1 MNRIHRYAR
10 RLGFAA
16 ALVAV
21 AGTGAALADGDD
33 DDLVEI
39 KPQPRQM
46 VFRAV
51 GQIQISDRNIDA
63 WVYGNQSRGPEW
75 IEASLKQRVDEIVR
89 ICRLTDVQKEKLTL
103 AGKGDIQHFES
114 RVDELRAKCKSGKIQ
129 ADQYNQLYQSSQ
141 PLRAAL
147 QQGLFGG
154 GSLFHKT
161 LLTTLRPEQ
170 TALCEQTDRDR
181 RTFRY
186 RARVELLV
194 AQLDAILGLR
204 DEQRRQLVDLIL
216 NKTRPPRVFGQ
227 SDRFLV
233 LVQMSHLPEESM
245 KPLLD
250 PGQWRE
256 LQKQL
261 ANAQRMVRVLKQS
274 GVVFDD
280 GTEPA
285 RRGDVN
291 PAILIPDNRPRS

>member
-1 MNRIHRYAR
+1 MTRIHRYAWE
-10 RLGFAA
+10 LGFAA
-16 ALVAV
+16 ALVAI
-21 AGTGAALADGDD
+21 AGTGAARADGDD

-51 GQIQISDRNIDA
+51 AQIQISDRNIDA

-114 RVDELRAKCKSGKIQ
+114 RVDELRARCKSGKIQ

-147 QQGLFGG
+147 QQGLFDG

-170 TALCEQTDRDR
+170 TALCERTDRDR

-186 RARVELLV
+186 R
-194 AQLDAILGLR
+194 G
-204 DEQRRQLVDLIL
+204 
-216 NKTRPPRVFGQ
+216 
-227 SDRFLV
+227 
-233 LVQMSHLPEESM
+233 ESNYWSRSWT
-245 KPLLD
+245 PS
-250 PGQWRE
+250 W
-256 LQKQL
+256 
-261 ANAQRMVRVLKQS
+261 ASATSNAATS
-274 GVVFDD
+274 S
-280 GTEPA
+280 
-285 RRGDVN
+285 N
-291 PAILIPDNRPRS
+291 